1 MPNVVVV
8 VGATGDVGRGI
19 VRTLLQRGHRVVA
32 VARDPG
38 RLARLAASHA
48 ATPLLHTIAG
58 SVGSDSEA
66 AQLVDAIRAV
76 APSIDAAI
84 ISVNSPRQP
93 ASLLTHSDQS
103 LASLINGDLLTHFC
117 AVRAL
122 AEALQPGGT
131 LLGIGGGSCDFVLH
145 EGIPQSMAQAAL
157 RMLYRGLAHEYRDRP
172 LRIRELIVA
181 SIVNSDSTRTF
192 ADPLWVTDAEIGQR
206 VVEIIERPA
215 DYMDPI
221 LRLARRDASGQPVFS
236 SEGPS
241 RIQGFR

>member
-38 RLARLAASHA
+38 RLAQLAAAHT
-48 ATPLLHTIAG
+48 ATPLLRTIAG
-58 SVGSDSEA
+58 SVGSDAAA

-76 APSIDAAI
+76 APRIDTAI
-84 ISVNSPRQP
+84 ISVNAPRQP

-117 AVRAL
+117 AARAL
-122 AEALQPGGT
+122 AEILRPGGT

-157 RMLYRGLAHEYRDRP
+157 RMLYRGLAHEYRDRA
-172 LRIRELIVA
+172 LRIHELIVA
-181 SIVNSDSTRTF
+181 SIVNSDSTRAF
-192 ADPLWVTDAEIGQR
+192 ADPLWVTEAEIAERAAQ
-206 VVEIIERPA
+206 IIERPA
-215 DYMDPI
+215 DYADPI
-221 LRLARRDASGQPVFS
+221 LRIARRDASGQPVFT

-241 RIQGFR
+241 RVQGFR